1 MTMTLSDSYRLPKGV
16 SFRTAAV
23 LAEVIMVLFIIAMFT
38 MLAMMNLSG
47 ALSRDSFRSRAYDFE
62 KLFQMAATGAAE
74 TGRRYEIVIDF
85 TQNSYLLRQI
95 TTGLVAV
102 EDIQEDEIIQTGQ
115 FSNRFQLSYVMFDD
129 GTWTNN
135 SPALFR
141 VGKSGWQYGGKIVVT
156 DEDGKEYSIVIN
168 RLSRMIN
175 LVEGDTELLV
185 PRAADE
191 MGF

>member
-1 MTMTLSDSYRLPKGV
+1 MAG
-16 SFRTAAV
+16 AV
-23 LAEVIMVLFIIAMFT
+23 LAEVVMVLFIIALFT
-38 MLAMMNLSG
+38 TIAMMNLTG
-47 ALSRDSFRSRAYDFE
+47 ALSRDSFKGRAYDLIN
-62 KLFQMAATGAAE
+62 LFKMASTGAAE
-74 TGRRYEIVIDF
+74 TGRRYEIVVDF
-85 TQNSYLLRQI
+85 VQNTYLLREI

-102 EDIQEDEIIQTGQ
+102 EDIQQEEIIQTGQ
-115 FSNRFQLSYVMFDD
+115 FSDRFQLSYVMFDD
-129 GTWTNN
+129 GAWTNN

-168 RLSRMIN
+168 RLSRMVG

-185 PRAADE
+185 PRTADE

>member
-1 MTMTLSDSYRLPKGV
+1 M
-16 SFRTAAV
+16 AAFCCDCSNRS
-23 LAEVIMVLFIIAMFT
+23 AIRWRMRVIGTRCSTRPPEMVC
-38 MLAMMNLSG
+38 G
-47 ALSRDSFRSRAYDFE
+47 
-62 KLFQMAATGAAE
+62 MAATGAAE

-115 FSNRFQLSYVMFDD
+115 FSDRFQLSYVMFDD

-175 LVEGDTELLV
+175 LVEGDIDLLV
-185 PRAADE
+185 PRPADE

>member
-1 MTMTLSDSYRLPKGV
+1 MTLSDSYRLPKGV

-47 ALSRDSFRSRAYDFE
+47 ALSKNSFRSRAHDFANF
-62 KLFQMAATGAAE
+62 FQMAATGAAE

-115 FSNRFQLSYVMFDD
+115 FSDRFQLSYVMFDD

-175 LVEGDTELLV
+175 IVEGDTELLE